1 METIDLKDLFDYYK
15 SKLGVV
21 ILFVVLVGILGCL
34 YGLFIQKPM
43 YKSSTSIVLI
53 SEAKDNSQLTYN
65 DVSVNQNLVST
76 YSEIVKSK
84 RVLSQVINNLNLNYT
99 YGALS
104 NNIEVSSVT
113 GTQIIKIT
121 VTDENSKTAMKV
133 ANEIGKVFAK
143 EIPELYNISNVNIL
157 DTAEQPSSAYNV
169 NITKQSA
176 ISLLAGLVLGL
187 GVVFV
192 MYYFDRS
199 VKNASQIEDK
209 LKLPVLATV
218 REYRGQ

>member
-21 ILFVVLVGILGCL
+21 ILFVALVGILGCL

-84 RVLSQVINNLNLNYT
+84 RVLGQVINNLNLNYT

-157 DTAEQPSSAYNV
+157 DTAEVAPSAYNV

-218 REYRGQ
+218 REYRG

>member
-84 RVLSQVINNLNLNYT
+84 RVLGQVINNLNLDYS
-99 YGALS
+99 YGTLS

-133 ANEIGKVFAK
+133 ANEIAKVFSK
-143 EIPELYNISNVNIL
+143 EIPELYNISNVNVL
-157 DTAEQPSSAYNV
+157 DTAEVASSAYNV
-169 NITKQSA
+169 NIAKQST
-176 ISLLAGLVLGL
+176 IFLLAGLVLGL

-218 REYRGQ
+218 REYRG

>member
-1 METIDLKDLFDYYK
+1 METIDLKELFEYYK
-15 SKLGVV
+15 SKFGIV
-21 ILFVVLVGILGCL
+21 ILFVALVGILGCL

-143 EIPELYNISNVNIL
+143 EIPKLYNISNVNIL
-157 DTAEQPSSAYNV
+157 DTAEVASSAYNV
-169 NITKQSA
+169 NIAKQST
-176 ISLLAGLVLGL
+176 IFLLAGLVLGL

-218 REYRGQ
+218 REYRG

>member
-99 YGALS
+99 YVALS

-218 REYRGQ
+218 REYRG

>member
-84 RVLSQVINNLNLNYT
+84 RVLGQVINNLNLNYT

-157 DTAEQPSSAYNV
+157 DTAEVASSAYNV

-218 REYRGQ
+218 REYRG

>member
-84 RVLSQVINNLNLNYT
+84 RVLGQVINNLNLNYT

-104 NNIEVSSVT
+104 DNIEVSSVT

-157 DTAEQPSSAYNV
+157 DTAEVAPSAYNV

-176 ISLLAGLVLGL
+176 IFLLAGLVLGL

-218 REYRGQ
+218 REYRG

>member
-84 RVLSQVINNLNLNYT
+84 RILNQVINNLNLDYS

-143 EIPELYNISNVNIL
+143 EIPKLYNISNVNIL

-218 REYRGQ
+218 REYRG

>member
-84 RVLSQVINNLNLNYT
+84 RVLGQVINNLNLNYT

-104 NNIEVSSVT
+104 DNIEVSYVK

-157 DTAEQPSSAYNV
+157 DTAEVAPSAYNV
-169 NITKQSA
+169 NVTKQSA

-199 VKNASQIEDK
+199 VKNSSQIEDK

-218 REYRGQ
+218 REYRG

>member
-43 YKSSTSIVLI
+43 YKSTTSIVLI

-84 RVLSQVINNLNLNYT
+84 RVLGQVINNLNLNYT

-104 NNIEVSSVT
+104 DNIEVSSVT

-157 DTAEQPSSAYNV
+157 DTAEVAPSAYNV

-199 VKNASQIEDK
+199 VKNSSQIEDK

-218 REYRGQ
+218 REYRG

>member
-1 METIDLKDLFDYYK
+1 METIDLKELFEYYK
-15 SKLGVV
+15 SKFGIV
-21 ILFVVLVGILGCL
+21 ILFVALVGIFGCL

-84 RVLSQVINNLNLNYT
+84 RVLSQVINNLKLDYS

-121 VTDENSKTAMKV
+121 VTDGNSKTAKKV
-133 ANEIGKVFAK
+133 ANEIAKVFSK
-143 EIPELYNISNVNIL
+143 EIPELYNISNVNVL
-157 DTAEQPSSAYNV
+157 DTAEVASSAYNV
-169 NITKQSA
+169 NIAKQST
-176 ISLLAGLVLGL
+176 IFLLAGLVLGL

-218 REYRGQ
+218 REYRG

>member
-84 RVLSQVINNLNLNYT
+84 RVLGQVINNLNLNYT

-157 DTAEQPSSAYNV
+157 DTAEVAPSAYNV

-176 ISLLAGLVLGL
+176 IFLLAGLVLGL

-199 VKNASQIEDK
+199 VKNTSQIEDK

-218 REYRGQ
+218 REYRG

>member
-1 METIDLKDLFDYYK
+1 METIDLKELFEYYK
-15 SKLGVV
+15 SKFGIV
-21 ILFVVLVGILGCL
+21 ILFVALVGILGCL
-34 YGLFIQKPM
+34 YGLFIQKPI

-133 ANEIGKVFAK
+133 ANEIAKVFSK

-169 NITKQSA
+169 NIAKQST
-176 ISLLAGLVLGL
+176 IFLLAGLVLGL

-218 REYRGQ
+218 REYRG

>member
-43 YKSSTSIVLI
+43 YKSFTSIVLI

-84 RVLSQVINNLNLNYT
+84 RVLGQVINNLNLNYT

-218 REYRGQ
+218 REYRG

>member
-1 METIDLKDLFDYYK
+1 METIDLKELFEYYK
-15 SKLGVV
+15 SKFGIV
-21 ILFVVLVGILGCL
+21 ILFVALVGILGCL

-84 RVLSQVINNLNLNYT
+84 RILNQVINNLNLDYS
-99 YGALS
+99 YGALW

-121 VTDENSKTAMKV
+121 VTDGNSKTAMKV
-133 ANEIGKVFAK
+133 ANEIAKVFSK
-143 EIPELYNISNVNIL
+143 EIPELYNISNVNVL
-157 DTAEQPSSAYNV
+157 DTAEVASSAYNV
-169 NITKQSA
+169 NIVKQST
-176 ISLLAGLVLGL
+176 IFLLVGLVLGL

-218 REYRGQ
+218 REYRG

>member
-1 METIDLKDLFDYYK
+1 METIDLKELFEYYK
-15 SKLGVV
+15 SKFGIV
-21 ILFVVLVGILGCL
+21 ILFVALVGILGCL

-209 LKLPVLATV
+209 LKLPVLATI
-218 REYRGQ
+218 REYRG

>member
-1 METIDLKDLFDYYK
+1 MDTIDLKDLFDYYK

-218 REYRGQ
+218 REYRG

>member
-84 RVLSQVINNLNLNYT
+84 RVLGQVINNLNLNYT

-176 ISLLAGLVLGL
+176 ISLLTGLVLGL

-218 REYRGQ
+218 REYRG

>member
-15 SKLGVV
+15 SKMGVV
-21 ILFVVLVGILGCL
+21 ILFITLVGILGCL

-43 YKSSTSIVLI
+43 YKSSTSIILI

-76 YSEIVKSK
+76 YSEIIKSK
-84 RVLSQVINNLNLNYT
+84 RVLNQVINNLNLNYT

-157 DTAEQPSSAYNV
+157 DTAEQATEAS
-169 NITKQSA
+169 NINIVKQSI
-176 ISLLAGLVLGL
+176 ISLFIGLIFGL
-187 GVVFV
+187 GIVFV
-192 MYYFDRS
+192 MYYFDRT
-199 VKNASQIEDK
+199 VKKASQIEDK
-209 LKLPVLATV
+209 LKLPVLATI
-218 REYRGQ
+218 REYRG

>member
-84 RVLSQVINNLNLNYT
+84 RVLGQVINNLNLNYT

-157 DTAEQPSSAYNV
+157 DTAEVAPSAYNV

-176 ISLLAGLVLGL
+176 IFLLAGLVLGL

-199 VKNASQIEDK
+199 VKNSSQIEDK

-218 REYRGQ
+218 REYRG

>member
-1 METIDLKDLFDYYK
+1 MDTIDLKDLFDYYK

-21 ILFVVLVGILGCL
+21 ILFVALVGILGCL

-43 YKSSTSIVLI
+43 YKSTTSIVLI

-84 RVLSQVINNLNLNYT
+84 RVLGQVINNLNLNYT

-104 NNIEVSSVT
+104 DNIEVSSVT

-157 DTAEQPSSAYNV
+157 DTAEVAPSAYNV

-176 ISLLAGLVLGL
+176 IFLLAGLVLGL

-218 REYRGQ
+218 REYRG

>member
-1 METIDLKDLFDYYK
+1 METIDLKELFEYYK
-15 SKLGVV
+15 SKFGIV
-21 ILFVVLVGILGCL
+21 ILFVALVGIFGCL
-34 YGLFIQKPM
+34 YGLFIQKPI

-84 RVLSQVINNLNLNYT
+84 RILNQVINNLNLDYS

-133 ANEIGKVFAK
+133 ANEIAKVFSK

-157 DTAEQPSSAYNV
+157 DTAEVASSAYNV
-169 NITKQSA
+169 NIAKQST
-176 ISLLAGLVLGL
+176 IFLLAGLVLGL

-218 REYRGQ
+218 REYRG

>member
-43 YKSSTSIVLI
+43 YKSTTSIVLI

-84 RVLSQVINNLNLNYT
+84 RVLGQVINNLNLNYT

-104 NNIEVSSVT
+104 DNIEVSSVT

-157 DTAEQPSSAYNV
+157 DTAEVAPSAYNV
-169 NITKQSA
+169 NVTKQSA

-218 REYRGQ
+218 REYRG

>member
-84 RVLSQVINNLNLNYT
+84 RVLGQVINNLNLDYS

-133 ANEIGKVFAK
+133 ANEIAKVFSK

-169 NITKQSA
+169 NIAKQST
-176 ISLLAGLVLGL
+176 IFLLAGLVLGL

-218 REYRGQ
+218 REYRG

>member
-199 VKNASQIEDK
+199 VKNASQIVDK

-218 REYRGQ
+218 REYRG

>member
-84 RVLSQVINNLNLNYT
+84 RVLGQVINNLNLNYT
-99 YGALS
+99 YETLS
-104 NNIEVSSVT
+104 DNIEVSSVT

-157 DTAEQPSSAYNV
+157 DTAEVAPSAYNV

-176 ISLLAGLVLGL
+176 IFLLAGLVLGL

-218 REYRGQ
+218 REYRG

>member
-84 RVLSQVINNLNLNYT
+84 RVLGQVINNLNLNYT
-99 YGALS
+99 YGTLS
-104 NNIEVSSVT
+104 DNIEVSSVT

-218 REYRGQ
+218 REYRG

>member
-84 RVLSQVINNLNLNYT
+84 RVLGQVINNLNLNYT

-133 ANEIGKVFAK
+133 ANEIAKVFSK

-157 DTAEQPSSAYNV
+157 DTAEVASSAYNV
-169 NITKQSA
+169 NIAKQST
-176 ISLLAGLVLGL
+176 IFLLAGLVLGL

-218 REYRGQ
+218 REYRG

>member
-84 RVLSQVINNLNLNYT
+84 RVLGQVINNLNLNYT

-209 LKLPVLATV
+209 LKLPVHATV
-218 REYRGQ
+218 REYRG

>member
-34 YGLFIQKPM
+34 YGLFIQKPV

-84 RVLSQVINNLNLNYT
+84 RVLGQVINNLNLNYT

-218 REYRGQ
+218 REYRG

>member
-43 YKSSTSIVLI
+43 YKSTTSIVLI

-84 RVLSQVINNLNLNYT
+84 RVLGQVINNLNLNYT

-104 NNIEVSSVT
+104 DNIEVSSVT

-143 EIPELYNISNVNIL
+143 EIPKLYNISNVNIL

-199 VKNASQIEDK
+199 VKNSSQIEDK

-218 REYRGQ
+218 REYRG

>member
-84 RVLSQVINNLNLNYT
+84 RVLGQVINNLNLNYT
-99 YGALS
+99 YGVLS

-218 REYRGQ
+218 REYRG

>member
-1 METIDLKDLFDYYK
+1 
-15 SKLGVV
+15 
-21 ILFVVLVGILGCL
+21 
-34 YGLFIQKPM
+34 M
-43 YKSSTSIVLI
+43 YKSSTSIILI

-76 YSEIVKSK
+76 YSEIIKSK

-157 DTAEQPSSAYNV
+157 DTAEQATEAS
-169 NITKQSA
+169 NINIVKQSI
-176 ISLLAGLVLGL
+176 ISLFIGLIFGL
-187 GVVFV
+187 GIVFV
-192 MYYFDRS
+192 MYYFDRT
-199 VKNASQIEDK
+199 VKKASQIEDK
-209 LKLPVLATV
+209 LKLPVLATI
-218 REYRGQ
+218 REYRG